1 MTQGWIFQGH
11 FPCSR
16 KVPEA
21 FFLLKGWNCVPL
33 AKGPKFGTDGNFAG
47 SSYSLH
53 VAWRRG
59 LCSTDCK
66 FSRGRWK
73 KDANLSMDDLLNSN
87 KKLGFW
93 RSSCGVWAALHQV
106 LQVALLW
113 ETLAAPVSG
122 PTSCASWVEHAGI
135 FEQSHL
141 HFVFQLLEYASSIV
155 MYCVHVPVQLLG
167 WNVAQL
173 ASMKKRSLRY
183 VKPKIHVESHIL
195 HHGCKQVKIKILYS
209 RVHFRK
215 ILNAQSEIE
224 LTIKLSQDPEY
235 QVLQVAGCEM
245 MLVLP

>member
-1 MTQGWIFQGH
+1 MG
-11 FPCSR
+11 S
-16 KVPEA
+16 PEGRVVEFGLRSIK
-21 FFLLKGWNCVPL
+21 FFRL
-33 AKGPKFGTDGNFAG
+33 F
-47 SSYSLH
+47 
-53 VAWRRG
+53 
-59 LCSTDCK
+59 
-66 FSRGRWK
+66 
-73 KDANLSMDDLLNSN
+73 
-87 KKLGFW
+87 
-93 RSSCGVWAALHQV
+93 
-106 LQVALLW
+106 W
-113 ETLAAPVSG
+113 ETLAPVSG
-122 PTSCASWVEHAGI
+122 PTSCGSWVEHAGI

-183 VKPKIHVESHIL
+183 VKPKIHVESHIFAPWL
-195 HHGCKQVKIKILYS
+195 VKIKILYS
-209 RVHFRK
+209 RVHFIK

>member
-1 MTQGWIFQGH
+1 MDMTQGWIFQGH

-155 MYCVHVPVQLLG
+155 M
-167 WNVAQL
+167 
-173 ASMKKRSLRY
+173 
-183 VKPKIHVESHIL
+183 
-195 HHGCKQVKIKILYS
+195 
-209 RVHFRK
+209 
-215 ILNAQSEIE
+215 
-224 LTIKLSQDPEY
+224 
-235 QVLQVAGCEM
+235 
-245 MLVLP
+245 